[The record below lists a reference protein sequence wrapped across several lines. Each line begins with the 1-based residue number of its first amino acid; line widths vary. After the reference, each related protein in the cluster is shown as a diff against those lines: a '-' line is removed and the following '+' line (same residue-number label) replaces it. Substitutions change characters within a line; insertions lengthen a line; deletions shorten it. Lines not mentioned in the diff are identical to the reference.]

1 MFVGDALEGDGAC
14 PDNFKGFRPIKAELG
29 TDRHDAFFAQVRHH
43 MCRGTEEGDQEWL
56 AA

>member
-14 PDNFKGFRPIKAELG
+14 PDNFKGFRPMKAELG
-29 TDRHDAFFAQVRHH
+29 TGYDAFFAQVCHH
-43 MCRGTEEGDQEWL
+43 IWRGTEEGDQEWL